1 MNMKL
6 KSLLDKA
13 IDQTKH
19 LPSGTTFRL
28 TKLFQPNYLDQHL
41 NKNERKE
48 LEAAYFIAC
57 ENGTIKDIEFKKG
70 YMNNRSEYIK
80 L

>member
-1 MNMKL
+1 MNKKIKL
-6 KSLLDKA
+6 LLSKA
-13 IDQTKH
+13 IDETKR

-28 TKLFQPNYLDQHL
+28 NNLFAPNYLDQHL

>member
-1 MNMKL
+1 MNKKIKL
-6 KSLLDKA
+6 LLNKA
-13 IDQTKH
+13 IDETKR

-28 TKLFQPNYLDQHL
+28 TNLFAFNYLNQHL
-41 NKNERKE
+41 NKDERRE
-48 LEAAYFIAC
+48 LEAAYFIAY
-57 ENGTIKDIEFKKG
+57 ENGTIKDIEFKKR

>member
-1 MNMKL
+1 MDK
-6 KSLLDKA
+6 KIESLLNKA
-13 IDQTKH
+13 IDETKR

-28 TKLFQPNYLDQHL
+28 TRLFEPNYLDQHL
-41 NKNERKE
+41 NKDERKE
-48 LEAAYFIAC
+48 LEAAYFIAYKN
-57 ENGTIKDIEFKKG
+57 ETIKDIEFKKG

>member
-1 MNMKL
+1 MDK
-6 KSLLDKA
+6 KIESLLNKA
-13 IDQTKH
+13 IDETKR

-28 TKLFQPNYLDQHL
+28 TRLFEPNYLDQHL
-41 NKNERKE
+41 NKDERKE
-48 LEAAYFIAC
+48 LEAAYFIAYK
-57 ENGTIKDIEFKKG
+57 NGTIKDIEFKKR

>member
-1 MNMKL
+1 MNKKL
-6 KSLLDKA
+6 KLLLNKA
-13 IDQTKH
+13 INQTEH
-19 LPSGTTFRL
+19 LPSGIPFRL

-48 LEAAYFIAC
+48 LELAYFIAYK
-57 ENGTIKDIEFKKG
+57 NGTIKGIKFNKQ

>member
-1 MNMKL
+1 MDK
-6 KSLLDKA
+6 KIESLLNKA
-13 IDQTKH
+13 IDETKR

-28 TKLFQPNYLDQHL
+28 TRLFEPNYLDQHL
-41 NKNERKE
+41 NKDERKE
-48 LEAAYFIAC
+48 LEAAYFIAYK
-57 ENGTIKDIEFKKG
+57 NGTIKDIEFKKG